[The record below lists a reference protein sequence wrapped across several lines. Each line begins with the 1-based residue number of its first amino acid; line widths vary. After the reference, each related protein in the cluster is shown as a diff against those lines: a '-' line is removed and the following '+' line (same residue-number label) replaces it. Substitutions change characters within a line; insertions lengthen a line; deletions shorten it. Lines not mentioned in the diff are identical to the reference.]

1 MSTPVAVEAHAD
13 YGFFGPESVTWKVF
27 GYPTAPTV
35 AFQRTAVVEMFDPFV
50 LASVADSGAVMKR
63 TKLRYE
69 RTLQYMETLAF
80 ADSGTALK
88 ASQTLVRIHHRI
100 GGVEPISGQ
109 PYDPNH
115 PAGQLWIHLT
125 AWHSVLLT
133 YEVFGPGK
141 LTPAEELQYWSECA
155 RSAELQNIDLNDV
168 PRDRAQMRAYY
179 ERVQPRLAAT
189 TATLDH
195 VHYYLKVA
203 GDLLPDHLL
212 LRPMRPVFRWVL
224 RRATI
229 ATLPHWMRRMAGIH
243 QSRVTDAAIVML
255 LRPIYRLIARSRRLQ
270 VAMVRTLSP
279 LTAPVLAPIILG
291 VPPTDPVVRTPADAR
306 RVHGI
311 PTPAEQ
317 IAALK
322 AADAAG
328 RNRSQAPRD
337 GTETLS
343 AGVNSEPALHVARST
358 HDRIGNH
365 A

>member
-1 MSTPVAVEAHAD
+1 MRAPVAVAGHAD

-50 LASVADSGAVMKR
+50 LASVADSGAVMNR

-88 ASQTLVRIHHRI
+88 ASQTLVRVHHRI
-100 GGVEPISGQ
+100 RGVEPISGQ

-115 PAGQLWIHLT
+115 PEGQLWIHLT

-155 RSAELQNIDLNDV
+155 RSAELQNIHLDDV

-189 TATLDH
+189 NATLDH

-212 LRPMRPVFRWVL
+212 LRPLRPLFRWGL

-229 ATLPHWMRRMAGIH
+229 ATLPLWMRRMAGIH
-243 QSRVTDAAIVML
+243 QHKVTDVAIAMM
-255 LRPIYRLIARSRRLQ
+255 LRPIFRLIAHSRWLQ
-270 VAMVRTLSP
+270 IALVRGLSP
-279 LTAPVLAPIILG
+279 LTAPVLTPIILG
-291 VPPTDPVVRTPADAR
+291 VPPTDPVVRTPEEAR
-306 RVHGI
+306 RAHRI

-317 IAALK
+317 IATLK
-322 AADAAG
+322 AADAARG
-328 RNRSQAPRD
+328 NRNRAPQD
-337 GTETLS
+337 GRKAS
-343 AGVNSEPALHVARST
+343 VVDAKPAAEGLRRAP
-358 HDRIGNH
+358 DRIGH
-365 A
+365 F

>member
-1 MSTPVAVEAHAD
+1 MSTPVAVAAHAD

-50 LASVADSGAVMKR
+50 LASVAETGAVMNR

-88 ASQTLVRIHHRI
+88 ASQTLIRIHHRI
-100 GGVEPISGQ
+100 SGIEPISGQ
-109 PYDPNH
+109 LYDPNH

-141 LTPAEELQYWSECA
+141 LAPAEELQYWNECA
-155 RSAELQNIDLNDV
+155 RSAELQNINLDDV

-189 TATLDH
+189 IATLNH
-195 VHYYLKVA
+195 VHFYLKVA

-224 RRATI
+224 RRATV

-243 QSRVTDAAIVML
+243 QSRVTDATIVMI
-255 LRPIYRLIARSRRLQ
+255 LRPTYRLIARSKRLQ

-279 LTAPVLAPIILG
+279 LTAPILAPIILG
-291 VPPTDPVVRTPADAR
+291 VPPTNPVVRTTEEAR
-306 RVHGI
+306 RLHGV
-311 PTPAEQ
+311 PAPAEQ

-322 AADAAG
+322 AADAAA

-337 GTETLS
+337 GIEPVS
-343 AGVNSEPALHVARST
+343 AGTNAATAAQAR
-358 HDRIGNH
+358 
-365 A
+365 